1 LSQARKRQTLT
12 LYRKL
17 FEMINLTHSARE
29 RERERERERAG
40 GAWKVKRVAIERCS
54 RYGDAI
60 EDWSQKWVCVSSSS
74 SVLGAI
80 QWPYGA
86 GETALLLHMP
96 CRSKA
101 CMASWEEGRRGC
113 GYGDHHRRGLSQEAN
128 WPSSPRAER
137 EGRQSLGRE
146 RDEVGNHENAS

>member
-1 LSQARKRQTLT
+1 MSQVRKRQ
-12 LYRKL
+12 
-17 FEMINLTHSARE
+17 NTHSVQEIIGDDQSDTARA
-29 RERERERERAG
+29 RKRERERAG
-40 GAWKVKRVAIERCS
+40 GAWKVKRVAIERCN

-86 GETALLLHMP
+86 GKTALLLHMP

-113 GYGDHHRRGLSQEAN
+113 GYGDHHRRGLSQESQLAII
-128 WPSSPRAER
+128 PKS
-137 EGRQSLGRE
+137 RE
-146 RDEVGNHENAS
+146 RGEAEPGKGERRSGEP